1 MEQQL
6 RAVQE
11 QAHQE
16 VRHLQDKLAT
26 QKQLH
31 IDLEKQY
38 TVVQSEHEKDKALYE
53 DKLNFITLQKTRLEA
68 DKLECEKRLKEEQDN
83 LQRAKNIEKERASR
97 SRKECVSHLES
108 HYNQLTQRMQ
118 EDSRREKEETSAR
131 LTNLQEQNQDLTT
144 QVEIL
149 KRERDSV
156 KRTSEER
163 QSKSDKVET
172 QLRQEIASLSK
183 AHSA

>member
-1 MEQQL
+1 M
-6 RAVQE
+6 
-11 QAHQE
+11 
-16 VRHLQDKLAT
+16 
-26 QKQLH
+26 
-31 IDLEKQY
+31 
-38 TVVQSEHEKDKALYE
+38 
-53 DKLNFITLQKTRLEA
+53 
-68 DKLECEKRLKEEQDN
+68 
-83 LQRAKNIEKERASR
+83 QRAKNIEKERASR

-163 QSKSDKVET
+163 
-172 QLRQEIASLSK
+172 
-183 AHSA
+183 